1 MINSEFDQVIN
12 RYNTNCAKWDEGRE
26 KCGKEALQMSV
37 ADMDFR
43 SPKEILE
50 TMHKIVDHGIFGYTI
65 FPKTYYSSVVDWY
78 KKRHNW
84 DIKKEWILYSP
95 RVGIGI
101 GLVVQNFTKKGD
113 GIILQTPAYPTLE
126 EVIVKNERKL
136 IENPLI
142 LRKGRYEIDL
152 DSLENKIDENT
163 KIFMICNPH
172 NPTGRVF
179 TREELDKIVRFCV
192 KHDLLIVSD
201 EIHGDFTFKPNKH
214 IPIASIEEARDRSLV
229 CSSITKT
236 FNVPGVI
243 TSNMIIPSKE
253 LREKVAKILDIAVI
267 HNPNIF
273 AAGITEIAYNKCEYW
288 LDDVIEYILENKR
301 IVKEFFENR
310 IKSLHLVDSEGTYLI
325 WIDYKD
331 TGLSGEEIY
340 KLLLE
345 EGNVN
350 VYMGEHFG
358 ESGKGFIRV
367 NLATPRVNVEK
378 FLQGLDK
385 ILNKN

>member
-1 MINSEFDQVIN
+1 MNNEFDRIIN
-12 RYNTNCAKWDEGRE
+12 RYNTNCAKWDECRE
-26 KCGKEALQMSV
+26 KCGKDVLQMSV
-37 ADMDFR
+37 ADMDFK
-43 SPKEILE
+43 SPKELLQA
-50 TMHKIVDHGIFGYTI
+50 MHKIVEHGIFGYTI
-65 FPKTYYSSVVDWY
+65 FPQTYYSSVVDWY
-78 KKRHNW
+78 KKRYGWEINK
-84 DIKKEWILYSP
+84 DWILYSP

-101 GLVVQNFTKKGD
+101 GLIVQNLTQKGD
-113 GIILQTPAYPTLE
+113 GIILQTPAYPTLKD
-126 EVIVKNERKL
+126 VIVKNERKL

-142 LRKGRYEIDL
+142 LKNGRYEIDL
-152 DSLENKIDENT
+152 DSLESQVDENT

-179 TREELDKIVRFCV
+179 TREELEKIIEFCE
-192 KHDLLIVSD
+192 KHNLLIISD
-201 EIHGDFTFKPNKH
+201 EIHGDFVFKPNNH
-214 IPIASIEEARDRSLV
+214 IPIASLPGARDRSII

-243 TSNMIIPSKE
+243 TSNMIIPS
-253 LREKVAKILDIAVI
+253 EKIRNEVAKILDVAVI

-273 AAGITEIAYNKCEYW
+273 AAAITEIAYNECEYW
-288 LDDVIEYILENKR
+288 LDNVIDYILENKE
-301 IVKEFFENR
+301 IVKEFLEKN
-310 IKSLHLVDSEGTYLI
+310 IKSLHLIDSEGTYLV
-325 WIDYKD
+325 WIDYRD
-331 TGLSGEEIY
+331 TGLSAEEIY

-367 NLATPRVNVEK
+367 NLATPKSNIEK

-385 ILNKN
+385 VLNKN